1 MNTTHLNTQHLH
13 SFENVHFAGAPLQTA
28 RRAMILVHGR
38 GGSAQD
44 ILTLSRFF
52 EADGSQNTANN
63 IAFLAPEATHNT
75 WYPNSFLAPLQSNE
89 PGLSSGLQVIQDC
102 FAHVQS
108 FGISAAETYLLGFSQ
123 GACLALEFAARTAQR
138 FGGILGFSGG
148 VIGPDG
154 TPRNYAGNFAE
165 TPVFLGCSDRDPHIP
180 KVRVEETAA
189 IFTNMGAKVEMK
201 LYPNMQHTII
211 QDEIEIAQRIVNPVL
226 VGV

>member
-1 MNTTHLNTQHLH
+1 MNTSHLH
-13 SFENVHFAGAPLQTA
+13 SFENVHIAGAPLQTA

-38 GGSAQD
+38 GGSAED

-52 EADGSQNTANN
+52 EADGGSGSND
-63 IAFLAPEATHNT
+63 IAFLAPEATNNT
-75 WYPNSFLAPLQSNE
+75 WYPNSFLAPLVSNE

-102 FAHVQS
+102 LAHVQS

-123 GACLALEFAARTAQR
+123 GACLALEFAARSAQS

-148 VIGPDG
+148 VIGPVFDASK
-154 TPRNYAGNFAE
+154 YAGNFAG

-180 KVRVEETAA
+180 KSRVEETSAL
-189 IFTNMGAKVEMK
+189 FTTMGAKVEMK
-201 LYPNMQHTII
+201 LYPNMPHTII
-211 QDEIEIAQRIVNPVL
+211 QDEIEAAQRIVSPAL